1 MRIVGVLPDVGA
13 IPKVFDY
20 VVPEA
25 MDGDVRVGTVVR
37 VELQGRRVGGWVVE
51 DDREAPEH
59 VSKLKPIAKVTGW
72 GPPHELVALSEWAA
86 WRWAGPRAAFLGTAS
101 ADFAVRG
108 LPPRPRE
115 GPPMTAVVDPG
126 VGAVLTE
133 TLAAGGGIAQL
144 PPDVDVAAIAAF
156 VVAAKGPSLI
166 LSPGHADA
174 ARIATTLRRQGVP
187 VALMPRDWAAARAG
201 GITVVG
207 SRAAAWAP
215 VPDPQAILVI
225 DAHDEGYQEER
236 TPTWHAADVAIERAK
251 RSRTPIV
258 LTSPCPDV
266 IMVSAA
272 RRPPRPLPRRAE
284 RDGWPILDVLDR
296 SGDDPRTGLYGE
308 RLVNLIH
315 RAERTVLVLN
325 RKGRARLLA
334 CGACGDLARCERCD
348 AAVTQDDASL
358 RCGRCGHVRP
368 TICASCGATTLKTL
382 RVGVTRAREE
392 LEALLQRP
400 VGEVTGASDDV
411 PDTAVV
417 IGTEAVLH
425 RVSRVDLVGFLE
437 FDQELLAPRYR
448 AAEEALAL
456 LARAGRIVGGRGS
469 GGRVAVQTRLPH
481 HDVLQAALHG
491 EPARLVDAERPKREL
506 LGFPPAKAMAAVS
519 GAAAEAYIERLRDAG
534 DIGLEVVGPA
544 DGRWLIRAAD
554 HGALSDALGR
564 IERPPGRLRL
574 EVDPRRL

>member
-20 VVPEA
+20 LVPEA
-25 MDGDVRVGTVVR
+25 MDADVRVGTVVR
-37 VELQGRRVGGWVVE
+37 IDLQGRRVGGWVVE
-51 DDREAPEH
+51 DEREPPEH

-72 GPPHELVALSEWAA
+72 GPPPALVELSEWAS

-108 LPPRPRE
+108 LPRPPAPS
-115 GPPMTAVVDPG
+115 PPAVAVVDPA
-126 VGAVLTE
+126 VAAVLTD

-144 PPDVDVAAIAAF
+144 PPSVDVAAIASF
-156 VVAAKGPSLI
+156 VVAQRGPSLV
-166 LSPGHADA
+166 LSPSHADA
-174 ARIATTLRRQGVP
+174 SRVALTLKRQGHP
-187 VALMPRDWAAARAG
+187 VALLPRDWAAARG
-201 GITVVG
+201 GDITVVG

-215 VPDPQAILVI
+215 IPDPQAILVL
-225 DAHDEGYQEER
+225 DAHDEAYQEER
-236 TPTWHAADVAIERAK
+236 TPSWHAADVAIERAK

-258 LTSPCPDV
+258 LTSPCPDL
-266 IMVSAA
+266 IMVTAA
-272 RRPPRPLPRRAE
+272 RRPPRALPRRQE

-334 CGACGDLARCERCD
+334 CAACRDLARCERCD
-348 AAVTQDDASL
+348 AAVTQVDEGLGCA
-358 RCGRCGHVRP
+358 RCGQVRP
-368 TICASCGATTLKTL
+368 MICASCGATSMKTL
-382 RVGVTRAREE
+382 RVGVSRAREE
-392 LEALLQRP
+392 LEALLQTP
-400 VGEVTGASDDV
+400 VGEVTADSDDV
-411 PDTAVV
+411 PDARVV

-425 RVSRVDLVGFLE
+425 RVPRVDLVGFLE

-456 LARAGRIVGGRGS
+456 LARAGRLVGGRTR

-481 HDVLQAALHG
+481 HDVLTAALHG
-491 EPARLVDAERPKREL
+491 EPARLVEIERPKREF
-506 LGFPPAKAMAAVS
+506 LGFPPSKAMAAVS
-519 GAAAEAYIERLRDAG
+519 GAAAEAYIERVHAAG
-534 DIGLEVVGPA
+534 PLGVEVIGPA
-544 DGRWLIRAAD
+544 DGRWLIRAGD
-554 HGALSDALGR
+554 HATLADALAR